1 MTVQS
6 EDEPNALHELRRQV
20 DASPA
25 RRARVEAIK
34 HDMRRELRLEDLRAQ
49 HRVTQEQIATTLG
62 VSQARVSKLE
72 HQADARVST
81 LRAYVRALG
90 GELEIS
96 AVFDDERIDLHLE

>member
-6 EDEPNALHELRRQV
+6 EDELNALDELRRQV
-20 DASPA
+20 DASPG

-34 HDMRRELRLEDLRAQ
+34 EDMRRELRLEELRAQ

>member
-1 MTVQS
+1 MPCLDS
-6 EDEPNALHELRRQV
+6 RPLRVGRRGGSGLGQRTLSRPV
-20 DASPA
+20 HKRTIRTSPGAWSAHDGVGVA
-25 RRARVEAIK
+25 RFG
-34 HDMRRELRLEDLRAQ
+34 M
-49 HRVTQEQIATTLG
+49 TLG

-90 GELEIS
+90 GELETS

>member
-1 MTVQS
+1 MTVQNG
-6 EDEPNALHELRRQV
+6 DQPNALDVLRREV
-20 DASPA
+20 DAAPA

-34 HDMRRELRLEDLRAQ
+34 QDMRRELRLEELRAQ